1 MSGADRERTIG
12 VLHGPNLDL
21 LGERESEHYGAES
34 LEEIE
39 GRMRSRAEDRGATLA
54 CFQSNHEGELVDWI
68 RDRRHDVDGWV
79 VNGAGLTHSSVAL
92 RDALVASGRPF
103 VEVHLSN
110 VHAREEFR
118 ERSLLADRA
127 AGVVVGFRGDSYLLG
142 LEGLLSL
149 LERRAEPD
157 RDRGRP

>member
-1 MSGADRERTIG
+1 MSGAGSGRTIG

-21 LGERESEHYGAES
+21 LGERESAHYGGET

-39 GRMRSRAEDRGATLA
+39 SRMRARADERDVALA
-54 CFQSNHEGELVDWI
+54 FRQSNHEGELVDWI
-68 RDRRHDVDGWV
+68 RDRREDVDGWV
-79 VNGAGLTHSSVAL
+79 VNAAGLTHSSVAL

-127 AGVVVGFRGDSYLLG
+127 VGVVAGFRGDSYLLG
-142 LEGLLSL
+142 LEGLLAR
-149 LERRAEPD
+149 LESRAGPG
-157 RDRGRP
+157 RGPS